1 MKWDAHNERGDKKN
15 KKIYILKIKKNIGS
29 ILKL

>member
-1 MKWDAHNERGDKKN
+1 MREEINK

-29 ILKL
+29 ILKF